1 MSEKYPVAMRFLH
14 WFMAVIIISMII
26 LGIFMGGV
34 DKENPLRMQL
44 YNIHKSFGVTVIFL
58 FVLRVAVRL
67 ASSAK
72 IPKLP
77 KQISQ
82 TEVRFA
88 HLGHFAIYA
97 LMFAVPISG
106 YAMSNSYGY
115 PVKWF
120 TIEMPK
126 LFADDKEFA
135 ALASQAHEF
144 LAFSLLALLIFHV
157 AAVVKHRI
165 KDKVNLLE
173 RMN

>member
-1 MSEKYPVAMRFLH
+1 MSDKYPVAMRFLH

-26 LGIFMGGV
+26 LGIYMGDV

-58 FVLRVAVRL
+58 FALRVAVRL
-67 ASSAK
+67 ASTAK

-77 KQISQ
+77 EQIPQ
-82 TEVRFA
+82 LEVRFA

-126 LFADDKEFA
+126 LFADDKAFGGLA
-135 ALASQAHEF
+135 AQAHEF
-144 LAFSLLALLIFHV
+144 LAFTLLAVIVIHF
-157 AAVVKHRI
+157 AAVIKHR
-165 KDKVNLLE
+165 
-173 RMN
+173 